1 MVILPSI
8 GGGGLWEE
16 KFKLGG
22 LTIGFG
28 FTDDE
33 ENNAYTQTNGQM
45 AKDLPF
51 KFENARCMVLDEV
64 SMIGTNLF
72 TKISL
77 RLQEILSLM
86 PKWKFHS
93 FGGIYLFILEP
104 TSNNTYIYIA
114 ILIQVIVINYF
125 FFRFRHDSSW

>member
-1 MVILPSI
+1 
-8 GGGGLWEE
+8 
-16 KFKLGG
+16 
-22 LTIGFG
+22 
-28 FTDDE
+28 
-33 ENNAYTQTNGQM
+33 M

-125 FFRFRHDSSW
+125 FLGLDMILLGDLYQLPPVLGMTSI

>member
-1 MVILPSI
+1 
-8 GGGGLWEE
+8 
-16 KFKLGG
+16 
-22 LTIGFG
+22 
-28 FTDDE
+28 
-33 ENNAYTQTNGQM
+33 M

-77 RLQEILSLM
+77 RLQEIISLL

-114 ILIQVIVINYF
+114 ILIQVKVINYF
-125 FFRFRHDSSW
+125 FLGLDMILLGDLYQLPPVLGMTSI

>member
-1 MVILPSI
+1 
-8 GGGGLWEE
+8 
-16 KFKLGG
+16 
-22 LTIGFG
+22 
-28 FTDDE
+28 
-33 ENNAYTQTNGQM
+33 M

-77 RLQEILSLM
+77 RLQEIISLL

-104 TSNNTYIYIA
+104 TLTIYIYIYIYIWQYPVRGSIFNLNFPKIVVNDIA
-114 ILIQVIVINYF
+114 LNFWLFRLSSKIQ
-125 FFRFRHDSSW
+125 SC

>member
-1 MVILPSI
+1 MVILQSI
-8 GGGGLWEE
+8 GGGWVRGK

-22 LTIGFG
+22 FTIGFG

-51 KFENARCMVLDEV
+51 KFENARCKVLDEV

-77 RLQEILSLM
+77 RLQEIISLL

-104 TSNNTYIYIA
+104 TCNNIHIYIT
-114 ILIQVIVINYF
+114 ILIRVIIIFQV
-125 FFRFRHDSSW
+125 WT